1 MDRMIWTAVSGMN
14 ASMARE
20 RMIASNMANAQ
31 TPGFRAEVMAAT
43 PTTLVS
49 AARGGPS
56 LEVRALTGAAVYGA
70 QMDPGALVQTGR
82 PLDVALA
89 GEGLLSVQAA
99 DGTEAYTRRG
109 DLSLSAAGVLTNG
122 DGALVL
128 GENGPISVPPGSTVS
143 IGADGA
149 VLVSNSA
156 DPAAPPQQVERLKLV
171 SWHGSQIAK
180 GLDGLFRVVGGGVL
194 PQDADARLSAG
205 SLEQSNV
212 RPSEVL
218 VQMVEA
224 QRLFEMRTKLVAT
237 AKELDEGGASLLR
250 MT

>member
-43 PTTLVS
+43 PTTLE
-49 AARGGPS
+49 GPS

-70 QMDPGALVQTGR
+70 AMDPGALVETGR
-82 PLDVALA
+82 PLDVALS
-89 GEGLLSVQAA
+89 GDGLLSVQAA
-99 DGTEAYTRRG
+99 DGSEAYTRRG
-109 DLSLSAAGVLTNG
+109 DLALSPAGVLTNG
-122 DGALVL
+122 DGAPLL
-128 GENGPISVPPGSTVS
+128 GENGPISVPPGSNVS
-143 IGADGA
+143 IGPDGA
-149 VLVSNSA
+149 VLVGSA
-156 DPAAPPQQVERLKLV
+156 SDPTAPPQQVERLKLAN
-171 SWHGSQIAK
+171 WHGSHILK
-180 GLDGLFRVVGGGVL
+180 GLDGLFRVEGGGVL
-194 PQDADARLSAG
+194 PQDPEQKLLSG

-250 MT
+250 MS

>member
-43 PTTLVS
+43 PTTLE
-49 AARGGPS
+49 GPS

-70 QMDPGALVQTGR
+70 AMDPGALIETGR
-82 PLDVALA
+82 PLDVALT
-89 GEGLLSVQAA
+89 GDGLFSVQAA
-99 DGTEAYTRRG
+99 DGSEAYTRRG
-109 DLSLSAAGVLTNG
+109 DLSLSPAGVLTNG

-143 IGADGA
+143 IGPDGA
-149 VLVSNSA
+149 VLVRSQS
-156 DPAAPPQQVERLKLV
+156 DPNAPPQQVERLKLAG
-171 SWHGSQIAK
+171 WHGSRIAK
-180 GLDGLFRVVGGGVL
+180 GLDGMFRVVGGGVL
-194 PQDADARLSAG
+194 PLDAETRLVSG

-212 RPSEVL
+212 RPSQIL
-218 VQMVEA
+218 VEMVEA
-224 QRLFEMRTKLVAT
+224 QRLFDMRTKLVAT
-237 AKELDEGGASLLR
+237 AKELDERGASLLR

>member
-1 MDRMIWTAVSGMN
+1 MDRLIWTAVSGMN

-43 PTTLVS
+43 PTTLE
-49 AARGGPS
+49 GPS
-56 LEVRALTGAAVYGA
+56 LEVRALTSAAVYGA
-70 QMDPGALVQTGR
+70 QMDPGALVETGR
-82 PLDVALA
+82 GLDVAA
-89 GEGLLSVQAA
+89 GGEALIAVQASE
-99 DGTEAYTRRG
+99 GSEAYTRRG
-109 DLSLSAAGVLTNG
+109 DLAVSPAGVLTNG
-122 DGALVL
+122 DGVPVV
-128 GENGPISVPPGSTVS
+128 GENGPISVPPGSDVS
-143 IGADGA
+143 IGPDGA
-149 VLVSNSA
+149 VLVRNKA
-156 DPAAPPQQVERLKLV
+156 DPAAPPQQVERIKLA
-171 SWHGSQIAK
+171 SWRGSRIEK
-180 GLDGLFRVVGGGVL
+180 GLDGLFRVFGGGVL
-194 PQDADARLSAG
+194 PQDQEARLIAG

-237 AKELDEGGASLLR
+237 AKELDEHGASLMR

>member
-1 MDRMIWTAVSGMN
+1 MDRLIWTAVSGMN

-43 PTTLVS
+43 PSTLE
-49 AARGGPS
+49 GPS
-56 LEVRALTGAAVYGA
+56 LEVRALSSAAVYGA
-70 QMDPGALVQTGR
+70 QMDPGALVETGR
-82 PLDVALA
+82 GLDVAVN
-89 GEGLLSVQAA
+89 GEALIAVQAS
-99 DGTEAYTRRG
+99 DGSEAYTRRG
-109 DLSLSAAGVLTNG
+109 DLSVSPAGVITNG
-122 DGALVL
+122 DNVPVL
-128 GENGPISVPPGSTVS
+128 GESGPISVPPGSDVS

-149 VLVSNSA
+149 VLVRSKT
-156 DPAAPPQQVERLKLV
+156 DPSAPPQQVERIKLA
-171 SWHGSQIAK
+171 SWRGSRIEK
-180 GLDGLFRVVGGGVL
+180 GFDGLFRVYGGGAL
-194 PQDADARLSAG
+194 PQDQDAKLIAG

-237 AKELDEGGASLLR
+237 AKELDEHGASLLR
-250 MT
+250 MS

>member
-43 PTTLVS
+43 PTTLE
-49 AARGGPS
+49 GPS

-70 QMDPGALVQTGR
+70 AMDPGALIETGR

-89 GEGLLSVQAA
+89 GDGLLSVQAA
-99 DGTEAYTRRG
+99 DGSEAYTRRG
-109 DLSLSAAGVLTNG
+109 DLSLSPAGVLTNG
-122 DGALVL
+122 DGAPVL
-128 GENGPISVPPGSTVS
+128 GENGPISVPPGSNVS
-143 IGADGA
+143 IGPDGA
-149 VLVSNSA
+149 VLIRSLS
-156 DPAAPPQQVERLKLV
+156 DPTAPPQQVERLKLAN
-171 SWHGSQIAK
+171 WHGSHIQK
-180 GLDGLFRVVGGGVL
+180 GLDGLFRVEGGGVL
-194 PQDADARLSAG
+194 PQDPEQKLISG

-250 MT
+250 MS

>member
-43 PTTLVS
+43 PTTLE
-49 AARGGPS
+49 GPS

-70 QMDPGALVQTGR
+70 AMDPGTLIETGR
-82 PLDVALA
+82 PLDVALT
-89 GEGLLSVQAA
+89 GDGLFSVQAA
-99 DGTEAYTRRG
+99 DGSEAYTRRG
-109 DLSLSAAGVLTNG
+109 DLSLSPAGVLTNG

-143 IGADGA
+143 IGPDGA
-149 VLVSNSA
+149 VLVRSQS
-156 DPAAPPQQVERLKLV
+156 DPNAPPQQVERLKLAG
-171 SWHGSQIAK
+171 WHGSRIAK
-180 GLDGLFRVVGGGVL
+180 GLDGMFRVVGGGVL
-194 PQDADARLSAG
+194 PLDAETRLVSG

-212 RPSEVL
+212 RPSQVL
-218 VQMVEA
+218 VEMVEA
-224 QRLFEMRTKLVAT
+224 QRLFDMRTKLIAT
-237 AKELDEGGASLLR
+237 AKELDERGASLLR